1 MFKVFAFLKRNSS
14 LLTHDEYRAGHV
26 GFHCCNSR
34 RLKNIRGYLVNIWS
48 NETLQQKMGNKYKTI
63 TFNEPEN
70 FLDYWDGFPEVY
82 FDNRNDW
89 ISAATPEPNRATK
102 NGLSLDESW
111 TLGDGPFLFDNVESK
126 SGQFRSN
133 HLRVSERQML
143 PVFRPEKKISKI
155 IQFFKK
161 NPSIHDK
168 EFNNEFFNSY
178 NKLFLN
184 IPNIFGLTV
193 NFRDKNINTAVKDFF
208 PKNAW
213 CFSEEGKKER
223 KFFAELWDGI
233 TEIHVNRSE
242 DFIKEILRLSK
253 KPGFIELQEKLF
265 SSIWYVEVDENL
277 IVLPNRDP
285 LPDFYYR

>member
-48 NETLQQKMGNKYKTI
+48 NETLKQKMGNKYKTI

-82 FDNRNDW
+82 FDNRSDW
-89 ISAATPEPNRATK
+89 ISASTPEPNRATK
-102 NGLSLDESW
+102 GGLSVDKNW
-111 TLGDGPFLFDNVESK
+111 TLGDGPFLFDKVESK
-126 SGQFRSN
+126 SDQFKSN
-133 HLRVSERQML
+133 HLKVSEKQIL
-143 PVFRPEKKISKI
+143 PVSRPEKKISKI

-161 NPSIHDK
+161 NPSINEK
-168 EFNNEFFNSY
+168 EFKYEFFNSY
-178 NKLFLN
+178 NKLFID

-208 PKNAW
+208 PKSAW

-242 DFIKEILRLSK
+242 DFTNEILRLSK

-285 LPDFYYR
+285 SPDFYYR

>member
-1 MFKVFAFLKRNSS
+1 VKDR
-14 LLTHDEYRAGHV
+14 Y
-26 GFHCCNSR
+26 
-34 RLKNIRGYLVNIWS
+34 YL
-48 NETLQQKMGNKYKTI
+48 
-63 TFNEPEN
+63 
-70 FLDYWDGFPEVY
+70 FLDQ
-82 FDNRNDW
+82 
-89 ISAATPEPNRATK
+89 K
-102 NGLSLDESW
+102 
-111 TLGDGPFLFDNVESK
+111 
-126 SGQFRSN
+126 
-133 HLRVSERQML
+133 
-143 PVFRPEKKISKI
+143 KKISKI

-161 NPSIHDK
+161 NPSISDK

-208 PKNAW
+208 PKSAW

-242 DFIKEILRLSK
+242 DFIREILRLSK

-285 LPDFYYR
+285 SPDFYYR

>member
-161 NPSIHDK
+161 NPSINDK

-253 KPGFIELQEKLF
+253 KPDFIELQEKLF

-285 LPDFYYR
+285 SPDFYYR

>member
-48 NETLQQKMGNKYKTI
+48 NETLKQKMGNKYKTI

-82 FDNRNDW
+82 FDNRSDW
-89 ISAATPEPNRATK
+89 ISASTPEPNRATK
-102 NGLSLDESW
+102 GGLSVDKNW
-111 TLGDGPFLFDNVESK
+111 TLGDGPFLFDKVESK
-126 SGQFRSN
+126 SDQFKSN
-133 HLRVSERQML
+133 HLKVSEKQIL

-161 NPSIHDK
+161 NPSINEK
-168 EFNNEFFNSY
+168 EFKYEFFNSY
-178 NKLFLN
+178 NKLFID

-208 PKNAW
+208 PKSAW

-242 DFIKEILRLSK
+242 DFTNEILRLSK

>member
-1 MFKVFAFLKRNSS
+1 LFKVFAFLKRNSS

-63 TFNEPEN
+63 TSNEPEN

-126 SGQFRSN
+126 SGQFKSN

-161 NPSIHDK
+161 NPSINDK

-253 KPGFIELQEKLF
+253 KPDFIELQEKLF

-285 LPDFYYR
+285 SPDFYYR